1 MRISYLC
8 MRSLGSTL
16 TLFDPEIERTA
27 HAIRRVVREETLAQ
41 RILVEDNSLI
51 SSDTEEE
58 INMEDKQPQTMRNYR
73 KRTDE

>member
-1 MRISYLC
+1 MTS
-8 MRSLGSTL
+8 
-16 TLFDPEIERTA
+16 FDPEIERTA